1 MVVLADHEHSCAQR
15 SLERTPPLTAENS
28 PAAAQV
34 CGEGLQKRPGK
45 RDPVIRTFPQH
56 FRTTKNFPDEGIN
69 ASTTHESE
77 TRGSAKQGPAA
88 RATNGH
94 APEGWARR
102 RRFSMRRC
110 RSTTQQKTA
119 GWRSMAR
126 CVRAVRR
133 APPWFEKARAA
144 RLRRQLCCV
153 QVYDVT
159 NFLDQHP
166 GGAEVMM
173 EVAGEA
179 PSLRVALPARTPG
192 RNPGRSPT
200 GSAAPPA
207 AGGSISRLP
216 RSGRRP
222 TSSRPFG
229 GTLGRFFRSTLP
241 QIR

>member
-1 MVVLADHEHSCAQR
+1 MVVLADHEHSCAQQ
-15 SLERTPPLTAENS
+15 SLERTPPLTAENPRRRS
-28 PAAAQV
+28 SLRPR
-34 CGEGLQKRPGK
+34 GYTKETRQKKPSN
-45 RDPVIRTFPQH
+45 PHISATFPH
-56 FRTTKNFPDEGIN
+56 NKKLSGRRHKRLHDSRER
-69 ASTTHESE
+69 EEVE

-179 PSLRVALPARTPG
+179 PSLRVALPARTPVALACRMG
-192 RNPGRSPT
+192 GKQPDG
-200 GSAAPPA
+200 A
-207 AGGSISRLP
+207 AGR
-216 RSGRRP
+216 
-222 TSSRPFG
+222 
-229 GTLGRFFRSTLP
+229 
-241 QIR
+241 